1 MGPVFFYQQFGT
13 DLRNVTIVLSRQLST
28 FLACKKIRQIVIGIY
43 KALSDKSNWVSKR
56 LILKGVQGTHCQ
68 ANVFFSDFNIL
79 RSLNRI
85 SFQRSTLGARVGH
98 LPARP
103 R

>member
-13 DLRNVTIVLSRQLST
+13 DLGNTLFYNGSLKGRAT
-28 FLACKKIRQIVIGIY
+28 FLASEKVRQIVIGIY

-68 ANVFFSDFNIL
+68 ANIFFSDFNIL
-79 RSLNRI
+79 RSLNRV
-85 SFQRSTLGARVGH
+85 SFSKRVH
-98 LPARP
+98 
-103 R
+103 